1 MFKTAEWHLVDESE
15 SGVSVAISPAGHEAL
30 ATEQRADTNARNH
43 QITAAVIG
51 GLLVG
56 AILIEALRLTFGG

>member
-1 MFKTAEWHLVDESE
+1 MTTWTIVDDDRE
-15 SGVSVAISPAGHEAL
+15 GVVTHISDAGHTAL

-51 GLLVG
+51 GLFVG
-56 AILIEALRLTFGG
+56 AILIEAVRLTFGG

>member
-1 MFKTAEWHLVDESE
+1 MTTWHVVEDEPSY
-15 SGVSVAISPAGHEAL
+15 SVSISPEDRQSR

-51 GLLVG
+51 GLFVG
-56 AILIEALRLTFGG
+56 AILIEAVRLTFGG